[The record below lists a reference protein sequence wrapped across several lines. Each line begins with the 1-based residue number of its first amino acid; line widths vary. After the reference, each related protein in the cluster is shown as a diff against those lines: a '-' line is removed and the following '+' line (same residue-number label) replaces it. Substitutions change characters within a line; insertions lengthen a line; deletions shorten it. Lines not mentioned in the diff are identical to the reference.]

1 MRRLLAL
8 ALCVLPVV
16 SCGGDS
22 ATAEPD
28 FVGDVRRAAAAVEDE
43 LGGPQEF
50 FEITASAP
58 LTNVFVAVDDAR
70 AAIPYVYR
78 DGMLEPPGPRLDGAS
93 GHTFTSEAIAFDD
106 DRVLTNVADELPD
119 AMIDSLSV
127 EGGPEGSV
135 RYVVSARSLQ
145 GGVLDV
151 VVGEGGAI
159 LSVEPV

>member
-1 MRRLLAL
+1 MRRLFVLAF
-8 ALCVLPVV
+8 CVLPVA

-22 ATAEPD
+22 ATAQPD

-43 LGGPQEF
+43 LGGPQDF

-58 LTNVFVAVDDAR
+58 LTNVFVAVDDATV
-70 AAIPYVYR
+70 AIPYVYR
-78 DGMLEPPGPRLDGAS
+78 DGVLEPPGPRLEGAS

-106 DRVLTNVADELPD
+106 DRVLVNVADEVPD
-119 AMIDSLSV
+119 ATIESLGV

-135 RYVVSARSLQ
+135 RYVVSARSSQ

-151 VVGEGGAI
+151 VVGKGGAI
-159 LSVEPV
+159 LSVDPV